1 TMIVAASLWTA
12 GLGHT
17 LAPILLHGLIY
28 GAVLSVSMSLAFLGI
43 AYLNPEIWLNDY
55 PPDIRERFGPM
66 SERARKQRTLAGV
79 PVFLLLFG
87 TIVLSAIR
95 LARIGGDDA
104 FFAVFLGTFTVL
116 LVFNLADLPILDWL
130 VFNTLRPGFVI
141 LPGTEGARGYSDYG
155 FHFRAFLKGVAGAVV
170 VSLLVA
176 GATSGIGAV
185 AA

>member
-1 TMIVAASLWTA
+1 MIVEVAPWTE
-12 GLGHT
+12 GLGQPVT
-17 LAPILLHGLIY
+17 LVLLHGLIY
-28 GAVLSVSMSLAFLGI
+28 GAVLSVLMGVIFLGI

-66 SERARKQRTLAGV
+66 SEKARRQRTLAGI

-87 TIVLSAIR
+87 TIVLSAVR
-95 LARIGGDDA
+95 LTRIGDDET
-104 FFAVFLGTFTVL
+104 FFAVFFGTFIVL
-116 LVFNLADLPILDWL
+116 LVFNLVDLLILDWF
-130 VFNTLRPGFVI
+130 VFNTLKPGFIV

-155 FHFRAFLKGVAGAVV
+155 FHFRAFLKGVAGALV

-176 GATSGIGAV
+176 GAASGISAF